1 MNPIMLVLF
10 FDLME
15 VVGGKRATL
24 FVGYHQGLSL
34 LRLRSSSSWANLA
47 LNEPH

>member
-15 VVGGKRATL
+15 DVGGKRATS

-34 LRLRSSSSWANLA
+34 LRLRSSSSRANLA

>member
-1 MNPIMLVLF
+1 MNPIILVLF

-15 VVGGKRATL
+15 DVGGKQVTWS
-24 FVGYHQGLSL
+24 VGYHQGLSL
-34 LRLRSSSSWANLA
+34 LRLRSSSSRANLA